1 MTLILYGL
9 PLSPFYRKVE
19 MTLREKGVPFE
30 AEAVNIMPMPDWF
43 KEISP
48 SQRIPVLRDTELGT
62 EGVQGTIPDSSAICA
77 YLEKKH
83 AAPAIYPNDPYD
95 FARAIWLE
103 EYTDSDLAG
112 SVGMGIFRPIMFP
125 KFAGKEP
132 DLDTARKTWKEKL
145 PRNFDYLEETL
156 GDNEFLVGNQ
166 FSIADVALICQLINL
181 EVVAGRPDATRWPKI
196 ASFAER
202 LGARESLT
210 RNLAICRK
218 IAGEPY
224 DLS

>member
-1 MTLILYGL
+1 MSLILYGL

-48 SQRIPVLRDTELGT
+48 AQRIPVLRDTEVGT
-62 EGVQGTIPDSSAICA
+62 EGVPGTIPDSSAICA
-77 YLEKKH
+77 FLEKKH
-83 AAPAIYPNDPYD
+83 PTPSIYPQDPYE
-95 FARAIWLE
+95 FGRAVWLE
-103 EYTDSDLAG
+103 EYADSELAG
-112 SVGMGIFRPIMFP
+112 CVGMGIFRPIMFP

-132 DLDTARKTWKEKL
+132 DLDTARKTWQEKL
-145 PRNFDYLEETL
+145 PRNFDYLEEML
-156 GDNEFLVGNQ
+156 GDNEFLVGGQ
-166 FSIADVALICQLINL
+166 LSIADVALFCQLTNL
-181 EVVAGRPDATRWPKI
+181 EVVAGRPDAARWPGI
-196 ASFAER
+196 VAFIER
-202 LGARESLT
+202 VSSRDSLT
-210 RNLAICRK
+210 ANLEICRK

>member
-1 MTLILYGL
+1 MSLILYGL

-48 SQRIPVLRDTELGT
+48 AQRIPVLRDTEIGS
-62 EGVQGTIPDSSAICA
+62 EGVPGTIPDSSAICA
-77 YLEKKH
+77 FLEKKH
-83 AAPAIYPNDPYD
+83 PTPAIYPQDPYE
-95 FARAIWLE
+95 FGRAVWLE
-103 EYTDSDLAG
+103 EYADSELAG
-112 SVGMGIFRPIMFP
+112 CVGMGIFRPIMFP

-132 DLDTARKTWKEKL
+132 DLDTARATWKEKL
-145 PRNFDYLEETL
+145 PRALDYFEETL
-156 GDNEFLVGNQ
+156 GDDEFLVGKQ
-166 FSIADVALICQLINL
+166 LSIADVALICQLTNL
-181 EVVAGRPDATRWPKI
+181 EVVAGRPDAARWPGI
-196 ASFAER
+196 VAFIER
-202 LGARESLT
+202 VGARESLT
-210 RNLAICRK
+210 ANLAICRK

>member
-1 MTLILYGL
+1 MSLILYGL

-48 SQRIPVLRDTELGT
+48 AQRIPVLRDTEIGT
-62 EGVQGTIPDSSAICA
+62 EGVPGTIPDSSAICA

-83 AAPAIYPNDPYD
+83 PTPAIYPEDPYESG
-95 FARAIWLE
+95 RAVWLE
-103 EYTDSDLAG
+103 EYADSELAA

-132 DLDTARKTWKEKL
+132 DLDTARKTWREKL
-145 PRNFDYLEETL
+145 PRNLDYLEETL
-156 GDNEFLVGNQ
+156 GDDEFLVGKQ
-166 FSIADVALICQLINL
+166 LSIADVALICQLTNL
-181 EVVAGRPDATRWPKI
+181 EVVAGRPDAARWPGI
-196 ASFAER
+196 VAFIER
-202 LGARESLT
+202 VGARESLAS
-210 RNLAICRK
+210 NLAICRK

>member
-1 MTLILYGL
+1 MSLILYGL

-62 EGVQGTIPDSSAICA
+62 EGVEGTIPDSSAICA

-83 AAPAIYPNDPYD
+83 ATPAIYPKDPYD

-103 EYTDSDLAG
+103 EYTDSDLAA

-132 DLDTARKTWKEKL
+132 DLDTARKTWREKL

-156 GDNEFLVGNQ
+156 GNNEFLVGNQ

>member
-1 MTLILYGL
+1 LTPLAPPTDRLATGDPTLSLILYGL

-48 SQRIPVLRDTELGT
+48 AQRIPVLRDTEIGT
-62 EGVQGTIPDSSAICA
+62 EGVPGTIPDSSAICA

-83 AAPAIYPNDPYD
+83 PTPAIYPEDPYESG
-95 FARAIWLE
+95 RAVWLE
-103 EYTDSDLAG
+103 EYADSELAA

-132 DLDTARKTWKEKL
+132 DLDTARIGVRGRW
-145 PRNFDYLEETL
+145 
-156 GDNEFLVGNQ
+156 
-166 FSIADVALICQLINL
+166 AL
-181 EVVAGRPDATRWPKI
+181 K
-196 ASFAER
+196 
-202 LGARESLT
+202 
-210 RNLAICRK
+210 
-218 IAGEPY
+218 
-224 DLS
+224 

>member
-1 MTLILYGL
+1 MSLILYGL

-156 GDNEFLVGNQ
+156 GDSEFLVGNQ
-166 FSIADVALICQLINL
+166 FSIADVALICQLTNL
-181 EVVAGRPDATRWPKI
+181 EVVAGRPDAARWPGI
-196 ASFAER
+196 ASFIER
-202 LGARESLT
+202 LSARESLT
-210 RNLAICRK
+210 SNLAICRK